1 MIRYLFNSGDITIF
15 FFCLVYIL
23 YFILIILKFKKNK
36 KLFFIPLIMSIIH
49 MLVYVSGSAFF
60 NILPFYLTIYII
72 SILIVIYPFVKFKII
87 IYFLCSICL
96 ILSIY
101 PNKIVNYTRK
111 SKLDA
116 YISLCDY
123 LEENYI
129 LSEHKKINY
138 KKLKD
143 EGIKLIK
150 ENKYY
155 EALDKLVEKH
165 YDGHMGLAFYNTD
178 NNYII
183 DKIKKFNDYGLSLIT
198 LDDGNTIAINVEDN
212 LEIKNGDIVVKWN
225 GVPINEAIEKVD
237 LPISEGLLDNEKIQK
252 TFYLSGNGKDS
263 VEVTY
268 IDSNN
273 NEKTIKLNKIEK
285 NLTRAL
291 TSFGLLNHT
300 RNEEDMHKMLNKNIG
315 YLRVTAEE
323 TNFISDTIAYLTG
336 DHITAREKFR
346 KKLRELKNQGMTK
359 LVIDI
364 RNNSG
369 GYEEVATALTSLFT
383 KEKMYAFSLGVK
395 KGTELKKV
403 EDRYIKADGEFSNLE
418 ILVLTS
424 MRCGSAGDGLSLY
437 LSRLDNVT
445 VAGITNPSGINQ
457 ETGGYI
463 YMPDNAYI
471 SFPVGL
477 ILDNDG
483 KPNIDVDNTR
493 ISRNPVDIKIP
504 LSKEAALKIFNGEDY
519 ELEWAINFLEK
530 K

>member
-1 MIRYLFNSGDITIF
+1 
-15 FFCLVYIL
+15 
-23 YFILIILKFKKNK
+23 
-36 KLFFIPLIMSIIH
+36 
-49 MLVYVSGSAFF
+49 
-60 NILPFYLTIYII
+60 
-72 SILIVIYPFVKFKII
+72 
-87 IYFLCSICL
+87 
-96 ILSIY
+96 
-101 PNKIVNYTRK
+101 
-111 SKLDA
+111 
-116 YISLCDY
+116 
-123 LEENYI
+123 
-129 LSEHKKINY
+129 
-138 KKLKD
+138 
-143 EGIKLIK
+143 
-150 ENKYY
+150 
-155 EALDKLVEKH
+155 
-165 YDGHMGLAFYNTD
+165 
-178 NNYII
+178 
-183 DKIKKFNDYGLSLIT
+183 
-198 LDDGNTIAINVEDN
+198 
-212 LEIKNGDIVVKWN
+212 
-225 GVPINEAIEKVD
+225 
-237 LPISEGLLDNEKIQK
+237 
-252 TFYLSGNGKDS
+252 
-263 VEVTY
+263 
-268 IDSNN
+268 
-273 NEKTIKLNKIEK
+273 
-285 NLTRAL
+285 
-291 TSFGLLNHT
+291 
-300 RNEEDMHKMLNKNIG
+300 MLNKNIG

-346 KKLRELKNQGMTK
+346 KKLRELKDQGMTK

-395 KGTELKKV
+395 KEAELKKV

-445 VAGITNPSGINQ
+445 VAGITNPTGINQ

-471 SFPVGL
+471 TFPVGL